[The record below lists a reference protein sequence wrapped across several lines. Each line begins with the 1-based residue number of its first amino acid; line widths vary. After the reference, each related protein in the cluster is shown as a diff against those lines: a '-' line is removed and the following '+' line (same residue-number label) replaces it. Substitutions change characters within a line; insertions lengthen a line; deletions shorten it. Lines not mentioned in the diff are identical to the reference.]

1 MDFEKFWAIYP
12 SRHPHANPKKTA
24 EKAYNKVIK
33 KYDEKQINE
42 GAKNYAD
49 YVESHKVERK
59 FICQCATFL
68 NQERFL
74 DYQNATEKP
83 LRMQDIL

>member
-1 MDFEKFWAIYP
+1 MCFEKFWAIYP
-12 SRHPHANPKKTA
+12 SRHPHSNPKKTA
-24 EKAYNKVIK
+24 EKAYIKAAK
-33 KYDEKQINE
+33 KYDAEQILE

-59 FICQCATFL
+59 FICQGATFL